1 MTHAACKKAKEL
13 DDKVQDKSKQAEK
26 ENQINWWKYSG
37 LTIAASL
44 LLAACSVGDVNE
56 QIELEQERQKTNKSG
71 IELEQEKQEAEN
83 ARDRAN
89 KSGVELEQERQKTIK
104 EQKDFIKYVEQNC
117 QENHGQFF
125 IKKGGL
131 KAGITIGIAIE
142 VEAECKTP
150 KPTKTNQTPI
160 QPKHLPNSKQPRSQ
174 RGSKAQ
180 ELIAYLQK
188 ELESLPYSQKAIAK
202 QVDFYKPSS
211 IAYLELDP
219 RDFNATEECVK
230 NSPHL
235 ANKERLCQKEVHEK
249 FSDPYSNSKEL
260 SVKSAISFCIKK
272 VDAKLEKAALMN
284 GVFISPYKKSTH
296 CQRTHLDNKSLK
308 EIALEMNPKLEKQ
321 SPFIDANKLA
331 MQSAGLLRKN
341 KGVLIAFAADIC
353 MERNEHKKEEFISL
367 KESCA
372 QSQAKIYNNKE
383 RFDKFIQDYQKDL
396 KTCLLDTS
404 NTKEEMEQNISQCQ
418 KEQLRDDNKG
428 FTLEELVKKYAK

>member
-1 MTHAACKKAKEL
+1 MEKTRLLKLRALSLACLMGLGVSGCAFVDKQILNDHLTKAKNNPKY
-13 DDKVQDKSKQAEK
+13 DCQK
-26 ENQINWWKYSG
+26 EMWSFPKKY
-37 LTIAASL
+37 
-44 LLAACSVGDVNE
+44 N
-56 QIELEQERQKTNKSG
+56 G
-71 IELEQEKQEAEN
+71 IEQCL
-83 ARDRAN
+83 
-89 KSGVELEQERQKTIK
+89 
-104 EQKDFIKYVEQNC
+104 
-117 QENHGQFF
+117 
-125 IKKGGL
+125 
-131 KAGITIGIAIE
+131 
-142 VEAECKTP
+142 
-150 KPTKTNQTPI
+150 
-160 QPKHLPNSKQPRSQ
+160 
-174 RGSKAQ
+174 KAQ
-180 ELIAYLQK
+180 EELIEPIITKKIDQYQCGDFTNEGLKDKCFKRNDTYLSTLLTPIIQKQERRFSCSDFHNPELQEQCKDKTNAYEKQK
-188 ELESLPYSQKAIAK
+188 DQQQRLINLVQLEAFEKEYAQ
-202 QVDFYKPSS
+202 YKPY
-211 IAYLELDP
+211 IIPY
-219 RDFNATEECVK
+219 FTKECVK

-249 FSDPYSNSKEL
+249 FHDPYSSSKEL

-321 SPFIDANKLA
+321 SPFIDADKMA
-331 MQSAGLLRKN
+331 IQSAKLLRKN
-341 KGVLIAFAADIC
+341 KDVLIVFATDIC

-404 NTKEEMEQNISQCQ
+404 NTKEEVEQNFLLCQ

-428 FTLEELVKKYAK
+428 LGFTLEELVKRYAK